1 MVVNDFTD
9 ALMAKI
15 AESVKDMRLP
25 VKNGE
30 PRPPKV
36 IDGYLP
42 PKRSG
47 ADDDFPLVI
56 VRPEKGE
63 IEERAANISA
73 VLIVGCWSEEFDGYK
88 HCVNVM
94 ERIKSALATMENGT
108 LADKYVLQYPI
119 KWTLAEEQPYP
130 LWQLEMEL
138 SFAHR
143 APQSLTDWE
152 E

>member
-9 ALMAKI
+9 ALKGRI
-15 AESVKDMRLP
+15 AEAVKDLVLP
-25 VKNGE
+25 VKNGK

-36 IDGYLP
+36 VEGYLP

-47 ADDDFPLVI
+47 ADDDFPMVL
-56 VRPEKGE
+56 VRPESGE
-63 IEERAANISA
+63 TEREENKISA

-108 LADKYVLQYPI
+108 LADKYILQYPI
-119 KWTLAEEQPYP
+119 KWKLAEEQPYP

-143 APQSLTDWE
+143 APQPLTD
-152 E
+152 

>member
-1 MVVNDFTD
+1 MITNEFTD
-9 ALMAKI
+9 ALLAKI
-15 AESVKDMRLP
+15 ADAVKDMRLP

-63 IEERAANISA
+63 IEENAANISA

-108 LADKYVLQYPI
+108 LADKYILQYPI

-130 LWQLEMEL
+130 FWQLEMEL

-143 APQSLTDWE
+143 APQYLTDWE

>member
-9 ALMAKI
+9 ALIAKI
-15 AESVKDMRLP
+15 ADAVKDMRLP

-63 IEERAANISA
+63 VEERAANISA
-73 VLIVGCWSEEFDGYK
+73 VIIIGCWSEEFDGYK

-108 LADKYVLQYPI
+108 LADKYILQYPI
-119 KWTLAEEQPYP
+119 KWELASEQPYP

-143 APQSLTDWE
+143 APKPLTDWE